1 MIGLGRLLVFACLAV
16 FLLQTPVDAKKK
28 KKKKS
33 KDDTTSISYGGA
45 EKDGFVSGKP
55 KHDHPHTHH
64 QMAGAS
70 PTPREHPAQGLDFG
84 LPATAPQEPR
94 RYGAGRRG
102 GLTGGSVWGAG
113 ESDAEFLKRLTGTDT
128 PQAQRIGECATA

>member
-70 PTPREHPAQGLDFG
+70 PTPREHPAH
-84 LPATAPQEPR
+84 
-94 RYGAGRRG
+94 GAGFRPASYRTTRTTEVWRRAARRANRRVG
-102 GLTGGSVWGAG
+102 VGRRRVGRGVPEAADG
-113 ESDAEFLKRLTGTDT
+113 D
-128 PQAQRIGECATA
+128 